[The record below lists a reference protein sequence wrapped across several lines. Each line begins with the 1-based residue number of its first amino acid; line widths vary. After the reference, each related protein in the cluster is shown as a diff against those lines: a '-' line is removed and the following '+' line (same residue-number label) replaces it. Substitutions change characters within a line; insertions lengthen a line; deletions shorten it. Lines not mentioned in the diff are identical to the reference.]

1 MGSCDGVLLGGS
13 RALGWAGRVSAWFTP
28 VWGRPGG
35 KPYLNLGLRW
45 CVLVVGL
52 RVVAA
57 KLPDDLYRALVE
69 RARREDAS
77 VSELVRE
84 AVRAHLGLPPRG
96 RGDAVLEEL
105 RRRVAALEER
115 VSNLEAAV
123 AGMQPGL
130 ETGRRG
136 EGGR

>member
-1 MGSCDGVLLGGS
+1 M
-13 RALGWAGRVSAWFTP
+13 
-28 VWGRPGG
+28 
-35 KPYLNLGLRW
+35 
-45 CVLVVGL
+45 

-77 VSELVRE
+77 VSEIVRE
-84 AVRAHLGLPPRG
+84 AVRAYLGLPPRD

-123 AGMQPGL
+123 AEMQPGL
-130 ETGRRG
+130 GAGRRG
-136 EGGR
+136 DRHAP

>member
-1 MGSCDGVLLGGS
+1 M
-13 RALGWAGRVSAWFTP
+13 
-28 VWGRPGG
+28 
-35 KPYLNLGLRW
+35 
-45 CVLVVGL
+45 

-77 VSELVRE
+77 VSEIVRE
-84 AVRAHLGLPPRG
+84 AVRAYLGLPPRS
-96 RGDAVLEEL
+96 RGDEVLEEL
-105 RRRVAALEER
+105 RRRVADLEKR

-130 ETGRRG
+130 GAGCRG
-136 EGGR
+136 GGGR